1 MNDRH
6 ILNAIPNWKPA
17 ARLITLLLCLCAGSV
32 AAATMEVV
40 ELRHRPPGLLLPEL
54 QAVAQA
60 TTVAASGNRLVLSGD
75 PGEIEELTGL
85 IQELDQP
92 LAQFRIHV
100 RQSGNNSQQGNQ
112 WNTSGQLR
120 TTTQPGTK
128 IRTTTGDRKA
138 GTFTLHSSS
147 THHSVTTTVGQFSNN
162 SSRGSTQQV
171 RALEGMPAYIET
183 GHEIPFLS
191 LYPGPQGHG
200 SQQQY
205 EPVVTGFYVTPTPA
219 WNNQVQLEIS
229 VRDDRYR
236 QDQHQEYIE
245 SRGMGTSVRAPL
257 GQWIDLGSSVQQQ
270 TDDGRG
276 YTSYR
281 SGNGSNS
288 YRIELMIERSN

>member
-1 MNDRH
+1 MRPAVY
-6 ILNAIPNWKPA
+6 LAAI
-17 ARLITLLLCLCAGSV
+17 LLLATCATSLAH
-32 AAATMEVV
+32 AAMEVV
-40 ELRHRPPGLLLPEL
+40 ELRHRPPALLVPEL
-54 QAVAQA
+54 RAAAQA
-60 TTVAASGNRLVLSGD
+60 TTVAASGNRLVLSGNRE
-75 PGEIEELTGL
+75 EIEELIGL
-85 IQELDQP
+85 IRELDQP

-100 RQSGNNSQQGNQ
+100 RQSGGDSQQGQ
-112 WNTSGQLR
+112 HWNTSGQLR
-120 TTTQPGTK
+120 TTTQPGTR
-128 IRTTTGDRKA
+128 IRTTTGDRSA

-147 THHSVTTTVGQFSNN
+147 SNHSVTTTVGQFSNN
-162 SSRGSTQQV
+162 SSRGAKQQV

-191 LYPGPQGHG
+191 HYAGPQGYG

-229 VRDDRYR
+229 VRDERYQ
-236 QDQHQEYIE
+236 QDQRQGYIE

-276 YTSYR
+276 YSSYR
-281 SGNGSNS
+281 SGSGANS